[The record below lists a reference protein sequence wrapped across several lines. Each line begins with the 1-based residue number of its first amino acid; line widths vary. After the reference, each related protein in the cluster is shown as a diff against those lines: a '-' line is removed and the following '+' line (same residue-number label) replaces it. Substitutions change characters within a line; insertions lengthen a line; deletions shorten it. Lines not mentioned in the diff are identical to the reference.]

1 MAKCRA
7 CLRRARTLSLFR
19 VTCSAS
25 IPSTNHLCR
34 DPRRRTSLNRRNHV
48 LSTTQMS
55 SSAASRDIKDPA
67 LAPGGQRRI
76 AWAAQSMPVL
86 AAIRERFNKEK
97 PFKGL
102 RVGACLHVTTE
113 TANLV
118 LALTAGGAEVALCAS
133 NPLSTQ
139 DDVAATLAVDHGVK
153 VFAVKG
159 EDHARYYSHI
169 EAVVGTSPQFTMD
182 DGCDLVT
189 TILTKFPEKLDGIV
203 GGTEETTTGV
213 IRLRSMESEGVLKY
227 PIMAVNDAL
236 TKHLFDNRYGTGQS
250 TLDGI
255 VRATNI
261 LLAGL
266 NVVVAGYGWCGRGV
280 ASRARG
286 MGANVIVTEVDPTKA
301 IEAVMDGFRVMS
313 MVEAAKIGD
322 IFVTVTGNKHV
333 IARDHFEHLK
343 NGAILCNS
351 GHFNVEID
359 LEAMARMASSRRQ
372 TREFVEEFA
381 FRDGRKVYV
390 LGEGRLINL
399 AAAEGHPASVMDM
412 SFANQALSAEYMVKN
427 HAKLE
432 KRVYSVPEALD
443 KQVARMKL
451 ESMGVKIDRLTV
463 EQEHYLS
470 SWSEGT

>member
-1 MAKCRA
+1 M
-7 CLRRARTLSLFR
+7 
-19 VTCSAS
+19 
-25 IPSTNHLCR
+25 
-34 DPRRRTSLNRRNHV
+34 
-48 LSTTQMS
+48 STTQMS
-55 SSAASRDIKDPA
+55 SSAASHDIKDA
-67 LAPGGQRRI
+67 SLASGGQRRI

-118 LALTAGGAEVALCAS
+118 LALTGGGADVALCAS

-139 DDVAATLAVDHGVK
+139 DDVAATLAIDHGVK

-255 VRATNI
+255 VRATNV
-261 LLAGL
+261 LLAGKV
-266 NVVVAGYGWCGRGV
+266 VVVAGYGWCGRGI
-280 ASRARG
+280 AQRARG
-286 MGANVIVTEVDPTKA
+286 MGAQVVVTEIDPTKA
-301 IEAVMDGFRVMS
+301 LEAAMDGYAVMPM
-313 MVEAAKIGD
+313 EQAASRGD
-322 IFVTVTGNKHV
+322 IFITVTGNTGV
-333 IARDHFEHLK
+333 LREEHFLAMK
-343 NGAILCNS
+343 SGALVANS

-359 LEAMARMASSRRQ
+359 IEALERLAEGEKSQ
-372 TREFVEEFA
+372 PREFVDEYHIG
-381 FRDGRKVYV
+381 DGRTICL

-399 AAAEGHPASVMDM
+399 AAAEGHPAAVMDM
-412 SFANQALSAEYMVKN
+412 SFANQALAAEYLVRRRGTI
-427 HAKLE
+427 APA
-432 KRVYSVPEALD
+432 VIGVPEEID
-443 KQVARMKL
+443 SEVARLKL
-451 ESMGVKIDRLTV
+451 AALGVSIDKLTP
-463 EQEHYLS
+463 EQQKYLA
-470 SWSEGT
+470 SWHEGT